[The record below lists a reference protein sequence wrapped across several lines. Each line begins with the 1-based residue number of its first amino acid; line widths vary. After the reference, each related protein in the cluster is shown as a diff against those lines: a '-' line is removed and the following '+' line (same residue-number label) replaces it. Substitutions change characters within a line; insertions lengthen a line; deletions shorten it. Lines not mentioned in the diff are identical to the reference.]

1 MTRIIALTSAR
12 GDAGTSAIALQLAV
26 QLAQRGQRV
35 CLLDALRV
43 SGLMRDGVE
52 RAGGAASEAA
62 QAAAVLEALL
72 IHDRRGFDLLP
83 GQSAWSARG
92 EPEAVQ
98 QQSLAAC
105 LAALDSYDWVL
116 LDALRGV
123 GAGLL
128 EPLLASSEVIVTV
141 TGERRR
147 LREGYALLKLLA
159 ERDYAGRVSLLVT
172 RATSLS
178 SAGRAFESLRK
189 AALCYLDRPLAL
201 LGVVREDPAVQGGA
215 PEQAAA
221 PGQGAQSAAA
231 QDLALVAARL
241 LGAPDACASADGYSA
256 GTPWPQPLPGEL
268 MDGLPDSSEQPRREL
283 QQQVDALAAQVDEL
297 LGEIVRLRGESED
310 IARLVVAPQPAVGDI
325 EAWLAARAS
334 GAQQLQVD
342 DVSFPVYQL
351 RRDSGDLLR
360 VAVHG
365 CDSHAEQSEPQ
376 STSPLNTDA

>member
-1 MTRIIALTSAR
+1 
-12 GDAGTSAIALQLAV
+12 
-26 QLAQRGQRV
+26 
-35 CLLDALRV
+35 
-43 SGLMRDGVE
+43 
-52 RAGGAASEAA
+52 
-62 QAAAVLEALL
+62 
-72 IHDRRGFDLLP
+72 
-83 GQSAWSARG
+83 
-92 EPEAVQ
+92 
-98 QQSLAAC
+98 LAAC

-116 LDALRGV
+116 LDALGGV

-141 TGERRR
+141 TGETRR

-159 ERDYAGRVSLLVT
+159 ERDYAGRVSLLVS

-201 LGVVREDPAVQGGA
+201 LGVVREDPAVPGGA

-241 LGAPDACASADGYSA
+241 LGAPDACASEDGYSA

-268 MDGLPDSSEQPRREL
+268 MDGLPDSREQPRREL
-283 QQQVDALAAQVDEL
+283 QQQVEALAAQVDEL

-365 CDSHAEQSEPQ
+365 CDSPAEQSAAQ